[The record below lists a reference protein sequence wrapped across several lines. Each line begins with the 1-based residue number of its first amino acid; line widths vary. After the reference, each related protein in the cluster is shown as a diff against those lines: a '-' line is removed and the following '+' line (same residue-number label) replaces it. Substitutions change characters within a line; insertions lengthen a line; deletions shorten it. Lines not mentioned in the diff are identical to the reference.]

1 MDKSAA
7 LGLLVD
13 ELCRI
18 ARRLAGDGISLIVAG
33 GVGLLLRDQHIR
45 ETEAA
50 TLRAYPRLR
59 ATSDIDL
66 FLSAEIISDE
76 QKTQR
81 IRRLLDELGYK
92 PVETAKYY
100 QFQRPLDDGAGLQ
113 VLKIDLLAPA
123 AESDN
128 VKITTRRIRPHGF
141 NELHAHVTPEAVT
154 VEEYLTRVSL
164 DCEGG
169 KGLVYL
175 PHPFTYVVLKLFALR
190 DRVDDPGK
198 EYGRYHAFDIYV
210 ALSMMTEVEYEQ
222 AIELAKRFSGTP
234 QLEEARS
241 IVDEFFGDVAGLGVI
256 RIREHVRA
264 VSIPEDDL
272 DLAGLVTDLADL
284 F

>member
-1 MDKSAA
+1 MDRLAA
-7 LGLLVD
+7 RELLVE

-18 ARRLAGDGISLIVAG
+18 ARRLADDGISLIVAG
-33 GVGLLLRDQHIR
+33 GVGLLLRDRHIR
-45 ETEAA
+45 EMEAT

-66 FLSAEIISDE
+66 FLSAEIISDS

-81 IRRLLDELGYK
+81 IRRLLDEFGYK

-100 QFQRPLDDGAGLQ
+100 QFQRPLDEGAVLQ

-123 AESDN
+123 AEGNN
-128 VKITTRRIRPHGF
+128 VKINTRRIRPHRF

-154 VEEYLTRVSL
+154 VEEYLTPVSL
-164 DCEGG
+164 HCEGG
-169 KGLVYL
+169 DGLVYL
-175 PHPFTYVVLKLFALR
+175 PHPFTYVVLKLFAFR
-190 DRVDDPGK
+190 DRFDDPDK

-222 AIELAKRFSGTP
+222 AGELAARFAGTP
-234 QLEEARS
+234 QLDEARS
-241 IVDEFFGDVAGLGVI
+241 IVEEFFGDVGGMGII

-264 VSIPEDDL
+264 VSIPEDEL
-272 DLAGLVTDLADL
+272 DLPGLVTDLADL